1 MIREIADFIH
11 TDPKIPSADKK
22 FVVADIPEISVE
34 DSRSEIIW
42 SVSQHTDKSELALL
56 TMYIYRQMDKI
67 DWLPFIKAS
76 IERNPVCFIDL
87 SRKSVGEVY
96 DILSEMENHS
106 IYDDNRLSL
115 PDEVWNFRSGDGI
128 EKAILL
134 ADFIMKKDASSSL
147 SIEIDNKT
155 VVLRYNDGFYNF
167 TSSKSLKKSIKIS
180 DGNYS
185 IT

>member
-1 MIREIADFIH
+1 
-11 TDPKIPSADKK
+11 
-22 FVVADIPEISVE
+22 
-34 DSRSEIIW
+34 
-42 SVSQHTDKSELALL
+42 
-56 TMYIYRQMDKI
+56 MDKI

-76 IERNPVCFIDL
+76 IERNPVSFIDL

-167 TSSKSLKKSIKIS
+167 RSAKSLKKSIKIS
-180 DGNYS
+180 EGNYS